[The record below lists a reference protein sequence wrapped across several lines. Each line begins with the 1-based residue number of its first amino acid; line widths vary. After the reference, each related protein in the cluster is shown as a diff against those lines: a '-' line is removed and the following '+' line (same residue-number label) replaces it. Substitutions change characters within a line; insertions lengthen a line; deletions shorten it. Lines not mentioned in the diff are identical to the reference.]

1 MELKYPRTIKLNYKT
16 ILKIIFYQTLKK
28 INPMSKKRGQLSLE
42 EEKYISDYIETT
54 SIEDIASALNRTTEP
69 IKKYIESKA
78 LLQPKGIQQENEIL
92 KLKLRSKSFWIEITR
107 QFDTETGELEYFE
120 NTWVNLI
127 KQFREDVLP
136 AEELQIKQFITIDIL
151 INRSM
156 KERKRHIAETE
167 KLQKAV
173 DQEYSKEES
182 DRDIPKL
189 ANLETQLSFARNSIA
204 SYTNEYTKLLSE
216 QQKISKD
223 LKATREQRI
232 KRIEDG
238 KSSWAGLIR
247 MLEDE
252 EIREK
257 EGRQLE
263 ILKMATDKFK
273 GSLYDLHSYQDG
285 QLDRPILNAESVA
298 NDDA

>member
-1 MELKYPRTIKLNYKT
+1 MP
-16 ILKIIFYQTLKK
+16 
-28 INPMSKKRGQLSLE
+28 KKRGQLSLD
-42 EEKYISDYIETT
+42 EEKFIKDN
-54 SIEDIASALNRTTEP
+54 IATLSVEQIANALNRNESP
-69 IKKYIESKA
+69 IVRFIDENQLFA
-78 LLQPKGIQQENEIL
+78 LEDKTENEIL
-92 KLKLRSKSFWIEITR
+92 KRKLHSKTFWNEIVR
-107 QFDTETGELEYFE
+107 QFDSESGELEYFE
-120 NTWVNLI
+120 DTWIGLI

-167 KLQKAV
+167 KLQRLV
-173 DQEYSKEES
+173 DKEYEKP
-182 DRDIPKL
+182 DDQRDIPRL

-204 SYTNEYTKLLSE
+204 SYTNEYTKLLNE

-238 KSSWAGLIR
+238 KSSWVGLIR

-257 EGRQLE
+257 EGREME
-263 ILKMATDKFK
+263 ILNMATEKYKQQFY
-273 GSLYDLHSYQDG
+273 GYHSYQD
-285 QLDRPILNAESVA
+285 QKLDKPLLNNESVLS
-298 NDDA
+298 DD

>member
-1 MELKYPRTIKLNYKT
+1 MTNKQPPR
-16 ILKIIFYQTLKK
+16 
-28 INPMSKKRGQLSLE
+28 KRGQLGLE
-42 EEKYISDYIETT
+42 EEEFIRNNIGIL
-54 SIEDIASALNRTTEP
+54 SIEQIAKQLNRTVKP
-69 IKKYIESKA
+69 IQRYISESKIG
-78 LLQPKGIQQENEIL
+78 LKTLDEQENDKTLRQKLHSKTFWTEI
-92 KLKLRSKSFWIEITR
+92 ER
-107 QFDTETGELEYFE
+107 QFDKDSGELDYFE
-120 NTWVNLI
+120 DTWIGLV

-156 KERKRHIAETE
+156 KERKRHISDTE
-167 KLQKAV
+167 KLQVEV
-173 DQEYSKEES
+173 DREYALDEEL
-182 DRDIPKL
+182 RDSAKL

-204 SYTNEYTKLLSE
+204 NYTNEYTKLLNE

-238 KSSWAGLIR
+238 KSSWIGLIR

-257 EGRQLE
+257 QGREME
-263 ILKMATDKFK
+263 IMAMAVDKNK
-273 GSLYDLHSYQDG
+273 ELLSEYHTYQDDG
-285 QLDRPILNAESVA
+285 VDMPLLTPETVTKENNET
-298 NDDA
+298 N

>member
-1 MELKYPRTIKLNYKT
+1 
-16 ILKIIFYQTLKK
+16 
-28 INPMSKKRGQLSLE
+28 MSKKRGQLSLE
-42 EEKYISDYIETT
+42 EQKYIKTHFNKL
-54 SIEDIASALNRTTEP
+54 SIEEIAENLNRSVAPINKYVEDHNLLVPDEP
-69 IKKYIESKA
+69 DNDGAYLKHKLHKKTFWQEIE
-78 LLQPKGIQQENEIL
+78 
-92 KLKLRSKSFWIEITR
+92 R
-107 QFDTETGELEYFE
+107 QFDKESGELEYFE

-156 KERKRHIAETE
+156 KERKRHITDTE
-167 KLQKAV
+167 RIQKLV
-173 DQEYSKEES
+173 DTEYAKPE
-182 DRDIPKL
+182 DARDNAYL
-189 ANLETQLSFARNSIA
+189 TNLETQLSFARNSIT

-238 KSSWAGLIR
+238 KSSWTGLLR

-252 EIREK
+252 EIREA
-257 EGRQLE
+257 EGRQMEIMRMSVSKHLRELE
-263 ILKMATDKFK
+263 DI
-273 GSLYDLHSYQDG
+273 HIYQDKLG
-285 QLDRPILNAESVA
+285 DMPFLTPEAVQNVSSSD
-298 NDDA
+298 

>member
-1 MELKYPRTIKLNYKT
+1 MKSKTPPR
-16 ILKIIFYQTLKK
+16 
-28 INPMSKKRGQLSLE
+28 KRGQLSLE
-42 EEKYISDYIETT
+42 EEQYIRDNVATLPVQQ
-54 SIEDIASALNRTTEP
+54 IAENLNRT
-69 IKKYIESKA
+69 IKPVERYITESKIG
-78 LLQPKGIQQENEIL
+78 LKSKDEQENDTTL
-92 KLKLRSKSFWIEITR
+92 RQKLHAKTFWVEITK
-107 QFDTETGELEYFE
+107 QFDKSTGELQYFE
-120 NTWVNLI
+120 DTWIGLV

-156 KERKRHIAETE
+156 KERKRHISDTE
-167 KLQKAV
+167 KLQDEV
-173 DQEYSKEES
+173 DKEYRLSE
-182 DRDIPKL
+182 DARDAAKL

-204 SYTNEYTKLLSE
+204 NYTNEYTKLLNE

-238 KSSWAGLIR
+238 KSSWIGLIR

-257 EGRQLE
+257 EGREMEIMAMAVDKNRKLISEYHNYADDTVDSPLLTPETVLE
-263 ILKMATDKFK
+263 KDK
-273 GSLYDLHSYQDG
+273 
-285 QLDRPILNAESVA
+285 E
-298 NDDA
+298 

>member
-1 MELKYPRTIKLNYKT
+1 MDNKRIPR
-16 ILKIIFYQTLKK
+16 
-28 INPMSKKRGQLSLE
+28 KRGQLSLD
-42 EEKYISDYIETT
+42 EEKFIRDNIETL
-54 SIEDIASALNRTTEP
+54 SIDEIAEHLNRSVAPVKRYVNENQLLTSEED
-69 IKKYIESKA
+69 KKTDEYLKYKLYSKTFWSE
-78 LLQPKGIQQENEIL
+78 IQ
-92 KLKLRSKSFWIEITR
+92 R
-107 QFDTETGELEYFE
+107 QFDNDSGELKYFE
-120 NTWVNLI
+120 DTWVNLI

-167 KLQKAV
+167 KLQKLV
-173 DQEYSKEES
+173 DKEYEKSET

-204 SYTNEYTKLLSE
+204 NYTNEYTKLLNE

-238 KSSWAGLIR
+238 KSSWTGLIR

-252 EIREK
+252 QIREK
-257 EGRQLE
+257 EGREME
-263 ILKMATDKFK
+263 ILSLATQNVMKTLGSYHNFQDNTLDKPF
-273 GSLYDLHSYQDG
+273 LTPDT
-285 QLDRPILNAESVA
+285 IEESE
-298 NDDA
+298 

>member
-1 MELKYPRTIKLNYKT
+1 MSSKKPPR
-16 ILKIIFYQTLKK
+16 
-28 INPMSKKRGQLSLE
+28 KRGQLGLE
-42 EEKYISDYIETT
+42 EEKFIRDNIGLL
-54 SIEDIASALNRTTEP
+54 SIEQIADQLNRTVKPVER
-69 IKKYIESKA
+69 YISEAKIG
-78 LLQPKGIQQENEIL
+78 LKTPDEQENDKTLRQKLHAKTFWTEI
-92 KLKLRSKSFWIEITR
+92 ER
-107 QFDTETGELEYFE
+107 QFDKDSGELDYFE
-120 NTWVNLI
+120 DTWIGLV

-156 KERKRHIAETE
+156 KERKRHIADTE
-167 KLQKAV
+167 KLQTEV
-173 DQEYSKEES
+173 DREYQLDEEL
-182 DRDIPKL
+182 RDGPKL

-204 SYTNEYTKLLSE
+204 NYTNEYTKLLNE

-238 KSSWAGLIR
+238 KSSWIGLIR

-257 EGRQLE
+257 QGREMEIMAMAVEKNKQLLSE
-263 ILKMATDKFK
+263 YHQYAD
-273 GSLYDLHSYQDG
+273 DG
-285 QLDRPILNAESVA
+285 VDMPLLTPETIIKRDSNEEK
-298 NDDA
+298 

>member
-1 MELKYPRTIKLNYKT
+1 
-16 ILKIIFYQTLKK
+16 
-28 INPMSKKRGQLSLE
+28 MSKKRGQLSLDE
-42 EEKYISDYIETT
+42 EAYIRDNVNSLSVDQIASNLNRHSGPIKRYISENNLL
-54 SIEDIASALNRTTEP
+54 EDPEDKRAYQTL
-69 IKKYIESKA
+69 KDKLHSKT
-78 LLQPKGIQQENEIL
+78 
-92 KLKLRSKSFWIEITR
+92 FWQEITK
-107 QFDTETGELEYFE
+107 QFDVESGELEYFE
-120 NTWVNLI
+120 NTWVGLI

-167 KLQKAV
+167 KLQKMV
-173 DQEYSKEES
+173 DKEYEKNES
-182 DRDIPKL
+182 ERDIPKL

-204 SYTNEYTKLLSE
+204 NYTNEFTKLLNE

-238 KSSWAGLIR
+238 KSSWVGLIR

-257 EGRQLE
+257 EGKEME
-263 ILKMATDKFK
+263 IL
-273 GSLYDLHSYQDG
+273 SLAASNAKNQLQQYHTYQDNTVDVP
-285 QLDRPILNAESVA
+285 LLTPEFMENNHE
-298 NDDA
+298 

>member
-1 MELKYPRTIKLNYKT
+1 MVKLN
-16 ILKIIFYQTLKK
+16 
-28 INPMSKKRGQLSLE
+28 KKRGQLSTDE
-42 EEKYISDYIETT
+42 QNFIRDNIGSMN
-54 SIEDIASALNRTTEP
+54 IEDIATALNRSTKP
-69 IKKYIESKA
+69 VQRYIVDHKLSFDPE
-78 LLQPKGIQQENEIL
+78 ENITDQNL
-92 KLKLRSKSFWIEITR
+92 KLKLHAKTFWSEITR
-107 QFDTETGELEYFE
+107 QFDEQTGELEYFE
-120 NTWVNLI
+120 NTWIGLV

-167 KLQKAV
+167 TLQRKV
-173 DQEYSKEES
+173 DEEYSKPEE

-204 SYTNEYTKLLSE
+204 SYTNEFTKLLSE

-238 KSSWAGLIR
+238 KSSWVGLIR

-252 EIREK
+252 VLREK
-257 EGRQLE
+257 EGKEME
-263 ILKMATDKFK
+263 ILSLATQKAK
-273 GSLYDLHSYQDG
+273 EKLYENHQFQDG
-285 QLDRPILNAESVA
+285 KVDQPILTPESIEYL
-298 NDDA
+298 DD

>member
-1 MELKYPRTIKLNYKT
+1 MVKIPR
-16 ILKIIFYQTLKK
+16 
-28 INPMSKKRGQLSLE
+28 KRGQLSLDE
-42 EEKYISDYIETT
+42 EQFIRDNFGKISVDQ
-54 SIEDIASALNRTTEP
+54 IADALNRNPAP
-69 IKKYIESKA
+69 IHRYIKENQ
-78 LLQPKGIQQENEIL
+78 LLVSDEEKNDIDYLKQKLHTKTFWNEVT
-92 KLKLRSKSFWIEITR
+92 K
-107 QFDTETGELEYFE
+107 QFDEDTGELQYFE
-120 NTWVNLI
+120 DTWVGLI

-156 KERKRHIAETE
+156 KERKRHIAETD
-167 KLQKAV
+167 KLQRFV
-173 DQEYSKEES
+173 DKEYDKPEI

-204 SYTNEYTKLLSE
+204 NYTNEYTKLLNE

-238 KSSWAGLIR
+238 KSSWTGLIR

-252 EIREK
+252 LIREK
-257 EGRQLE
+257 EGREME
-263 ILKMATDKFK
+263 ILSLATEKSRKKLEEYHNYEDRT
-273 GSLYDLHSYQDG
+273 
-285 QLDRPILNAESVA
+285 LDRPFLTPESIE
-298 NDDA
+298 NDN

>member
-1 MELKYPRTIKLNYKT
+1 MP
-16 ILKIIFYQTLKK
+16 
-28 INPMSKKRGQLSLE
+28 KKRGQLSLD
-42 EEKYISDYIETT
+42 EEKFIRDHIETL
-54 SIEDIASALNRTTEP
+54 SIENIANQLNRNVEP
-69 IKKYIESKA
+69 INRYIDENQLFS
-78 LLQPKGIQQENEIL
+78 IQEKSENEVL
-92 KLKLRSKSFWIEITR
+92 KRKLHSKTFWNEIVR
-107 QFDTETGELEYFE
+107 QFDEDSGELQYFE
-120 NTWVNLI
+120 DTWVSLI

-167 KLQKAV
+167 KLQRLV
-173 DQEYSKEES
+173 DAEYEKSETQ
-182 DRDIPKL
+182 RDIPRL

-204 SYTNEYTKLLSE
+204 SYTNEYTKLLNE

-238 KSSWAGLIR
+238 KSSWVGLIR

-252 EIREK
+252 EIRDK
-257 EGRQLE
+257 EGREME
-263 ILKMATDKFK
+263 ILNMATEKYK
-273 GSLYDLHSYQDG
+273 KELYGYHQYQDDK
-285 QLDRPILNAESVA
+285 LDKPFLNNESVVL
-298 NDDA
+298 DE